1 MLSKSDTERQILIFT
16 YMWNLKNKTSEYNNN
31 NNKKKNS
38 LIDTEHKLV
47 LIYVKE

>member
-16 YMWNLKNKTSEYNNN
+16 YMRNLTNKTSEYNNN
-31 NNKKKNS
+31 NNKKNS
-38 LIDTEHKLV
+38 LTDTEHKLV